1 MSGIVGSKFNH
12 RGSGLIGS
20 LGTDGQIFTSSGAG
34 ASAVFETAAGGAA
47 ILSIA
52 QTAGPTSR
60 QSISSVTSFE
70 QPSTNLKV
78 TVTPQSA
85 DSKFL
90 LIRGSGCVRN
100 LYCTWYR
107 DSTNLGHT
115 DDGFQALGADQ
126 WVGGTFMYL
135 DSPATTSEI
144 VYSFQLKTGGASSTG
159 YIINENEAMYMQ
171 CIEIDLS

>member
-1 MSGIVGSKFNH
+1 MSGIVGSYFNT
-12 RGSGLIGS
+12 RGSGIVAK
-20 LGTDGQIFTSSGAG
+20 LGTDGQVFTSTGAG
-34 ASAVFETAAGGAA
+34 LSQGFEAAAGGAA
-47 ILSIA
+47 ILSFA
-52 QTAGPTSR
+52 QAAGPTSR
-60 QSISSVTSFE
+60 QSLSSVSSFE

-90 LIRGSGCVRN
+90 LIKGSGSVRN
-100 LYCTWYR
+100 VYCTWYR
-107 DSTNLGHT
+107 DSTNLGHA

-126 WVGGTFMYL
+126 WVGGAFLYL

-159 YIINENEAMYMQ
+159 YIINENEACYMQ
-171 CIEIDLS
+171 CIEIDVS